1 MKKHIPLN
9 TAPFIPYTPHKSILH
24 TERTPIPIK
33 QPSNPSSHHKHVHF
47 LNNTSTPPTSI
58 SSPSNTISTT
68 ATHHYKPKRLLN
80 PTTPINNNHSLK
92 ITTTTT
98 ATTPRSKSKKQK
110 KTKEHLSQSNRN
122 RYLLNRY
129 VYKYDINTSNE
140 IELFRKRKRNYELNY
155 YQFKM
160 IDLLRKNNFE
170 KDSITHLSKTFTK
183 IRNQA
188 IIPLSNYDTI
198 SNVNY
203 IQQMERKERAVVNNI
218 NKKNDKLLIYI
229 TNTNKQEHKIPCH
242 YIRLPKIHVIKTIK

>member
-47 LNNTSTPPTSI
+47 FNNTSTPPTSI

-68 ATHHYKPKRLLN
+68 ATYHYKPKRLLN

-110 KTKEHLSQSNRN
+110 KPKEHLSQSNRN

-203 IQQMERKERAVVNNI
+203 IQQMERKERALVNNI
-218 NKKNDKLLIYI
+218 NKKNDKLLKYI